1 MERIEILIKK
11 LNDQFLQGAD
21 SETLLSTVR
30 LMEFE
35 LTKQSGGTMHSW
47 GTAKVAVM
55 LPLTN
60 TMVVSNE
67 SDSIYNPSAAS
78 TSLPISDVP
87 KSSNL
92 TDSTSNTLEKE
103 VFVLE
108 EEELAVPSIPEW
120 SNRSEQ
126 PLRDTTSSQPTSTK
140 EINDLQEQVQNSLN
154 DKLKQHQTEL
164 AEVLNEQ
171 PVKDLR
177 KAIGINDR
185 FLFIH
190 ELFHGDEN
198 MYERCIKTINHFT
211 IYPETEYWINTEL
224 KKKLGWDDANETVQ
238 HFEQLVR
245 RRFS

>member
-60 TMVVSNE
+60 TMVVNNE
-67 SDSIYNPSAAS
+67 FDS
-78 TSLPISDVP
+78 TSLPISNVA

-92 TDSTSNTLEKE
+92 TDSTSKTLEKE
-103 VFVLE
+103 VFVLQ
-108 EEELAVPSIPEW
+108 EEELAVSSIPEW

-238 HFEQLVR
+238 HFELLVR